1 MSDEIV
7 VTVQGRG
14 RVNLGKLAKHD
25 RYIARVEPDG
35 TIVMEPAV
43 VVPLGRRG
51 VVEARLPHPPSSTPL
66 DSPPVPASASPVVL
80 SGEEWVEKMKS
91 ALPPTDDDVTILADG
106 RRIDSK
112 EKALA
117 WLAEI
122 EVERQRLRAGGELD

>member
-1 MSDEIV
+1 MNDEIV

-25 RYIARVEPDG
+25 RYLARVEPDG

-43 VVPLGRRG
+43 VVPLGRRS
-51 VVEARLPHPPSSTPL
+51 VVDARPPHHPSGIALDAPL
-66 DSPPVPASASPVVL
+66 VPASAAPAVL

-91 ALPPTDDDVTILADG
+91 ALPPTNDDVTILSDG

-117 WLAEI
+117 WIAEI
-122 EVERQRLRAGGELD
+122 AVEKAKRPRR

>member
-1 MSDEIV
+1 MNDEIV

-51 VVEARLPHPPSSTPL
+51 VVDARLPHHPSGIAL
-66 DSPPVPASASPVVL
+66 DVSPVPASAAPAVL

-91 ALPPTDDDVTILADG
+91 ALPPTNDDVTILSDG

-117 WLAEI
+117 WIAEI
-122 EVERQRLRAGGELD
+122 AVEKAKRPRR